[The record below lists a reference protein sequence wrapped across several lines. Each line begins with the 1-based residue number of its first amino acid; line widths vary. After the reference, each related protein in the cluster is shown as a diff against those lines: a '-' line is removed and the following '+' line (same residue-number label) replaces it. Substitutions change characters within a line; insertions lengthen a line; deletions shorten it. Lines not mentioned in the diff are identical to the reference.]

1 MKKISII
8 KNGVITN
15 QAEFNTDE
23 LLNEWLDNGV
33 KNCYFGNPERNLIDY
48 PSSPVSEELKAIAIS
63 TEIVTDLDGNEFTSY
78 KIPAEYTVEIE
89 DITQEIEEKK
99 SKEEKRKK
107 DRRDRFDQ
115 LKKLDWSKIDT
126 IAELKAVVKA
136 LTKEALKDENEIL

>member
-1 MKKISII
+1 MKKITI
-8 KNGVITN
+8 KNLLGDVIGVNEIESSKVD
-15 QAEFNTDE
+15 EF
-23 LLNEWLDNGV
+23 LNNI
-33 KNCYFGNPERNLIDY
+33 KIN
-48 PSSPVSEELKAIAIS
+48 SPYGKSEYQREVSPREEL
-63 TEIVTDLDGNEFTSY
+63 EDGTIIEAVYET
-78 KIPAEYTVEIE
+78 IPAEYTVEIE

-136 LTKEALKDENEIL
+136 LTEEALKDENEIL